1 MTVEVPPRG
10 TRGARSPAAVLRFI
24 FAPMARIQISRY
36 RRATGPEQ
44 QRTFGFPALLL
55 TTVGARTGTRRT
67 VVVVGFPDGD
77 DAWLV
82 VASNAG
88 AASHPAWFHNLARHP
103 DQVWVQV
110 GNRTLRVAGESLL
123 DARREEALR
132 SIYAS
137 APRYA
142 SYQRKTDREIPVVRL
157 TRAGDPS

>member
-1 MTVEVPPRG
+1 V
-10 TRGARSPAAVLRFI
+10 
-24 FAPMARIQISRY
+24 
-36 RRATGPEQ
+36 
-44 QRTFGFPALLL
+44 
-55 TTVGARTGTRRT
+55 VG
-67 VVVVGFPDGD
+67 GFPDGD

>member
-1 MTVEVPPRG
+1 
-10 TRGARSPAAVLRFI
+10 
-24 FAPMARIQISRY
+24 MARIQISRY

-67 VVVVGFPDGD
+67 VVVGGFPDGD